1 MLTILQGSYIC
12 DCLNTLVRD
21 HESGDCMCADGFE
34 MDDKDDSCVDV
45 NECED
50 EPCRD
55 NEV

>member
-1 MLTILQGSYIC
+1 M
-12 DCLNTLVRD
+12 RD

-45 NECED
+45 NECAD

-55 NEV
+55 NEVFFIFVLFLGDKI